1 LQEVPEVALFPADV
15 RILASSKTTKG
26 EMSMKRFVIALGL
39 TCVLASSSFAG
50 DVPSV
55 GITSTGPDSGQP
67 SSTAPGEIP
76 TGGSSYEIT
85 QTAIDLIQTFIGV
98 GV

>member
-1 LQEVPEVALFPADV
+1 
-15 RILASSKTTKG
+15 
-26 EMSMKRFVIALGL
+26 MKHFMTAIALVCL
-39 TCVLASSSFAG
+39 VSATAVAG
-50 DVPSV
+50 DIPSV
-55 GITSTGPDSGQP
+55 GITSTTPDGAQP

-85 QTAIDLIQTFIGV
+85 ETALDLIQMFLGV